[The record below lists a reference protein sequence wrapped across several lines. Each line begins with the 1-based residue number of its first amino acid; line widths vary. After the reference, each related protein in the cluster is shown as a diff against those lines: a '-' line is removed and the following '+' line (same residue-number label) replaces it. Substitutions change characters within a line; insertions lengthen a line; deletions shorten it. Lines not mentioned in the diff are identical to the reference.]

1 MNRPLDFPEDDGT
14 CSREGAF
21 LRNGQPEDKKLE
33 WRDAHDVHIK
43 APADKKYGYVQIHRG
58 KSPNAVRTV
67 SLTERVAN
75 TPVERKKAAK
85 RSIFF
90 PARDGG
96 RVPGTWIDRQHPDKA
111 EAAG

>member
-1 MNRPLDFPEDDGT
+1 M
-14 CSREGAF
+14 
-21 LRNGQPEDKKLE
+21 
-33 WRDAHDVHIK
+33 HIK
-43 APADKKYGYVQIHRG
+43 APADEKYGYVQIHRG
-58 KSPNAVRTV
+58 KSPNAVHTV

-96 RVPGTWIDRQHPDKA
+96 RVPGTWTDRQHQNVRTKLKLPDDFVLHSIN
-111 EAAG
+111 EIAGHSSISISQRY